1 MKKVIATNRK
11 MYPMDMWKSIKSASI
26 SVGMSNL
33 YTLLR
38 SKDSYVIIPGTQYYI
53 MLYSTFLACG
63 GELTEDEEKELL
75 YEDESQMG
83 HEAYWAALL
92 DDVEYHLER
101 DEYVFDCE

>member
-1 MKKVIATNRK
+1 
-11 MYPMDMWKSIKSASI
+11 
-26 SVGMSNL
+26 MSNL
-33 YTLLR
+33 HTLLR

-101 DEYVFDCE
+101 DEYVFDCEWIFEMLVLGVISDKKAKKTEKVCIF